1 MPNHRKL
8 ALNPYLI
15 SEYRYRELLNFCRQY
30 GEKKQKLAAERG
42 LSAITYSGM
51 PHGSGTGD
59 PTAEKAERAQKWIQ
73 DIELIEEVAKEVDPT
88 IYQSLIANV
97 TNEHTPFEFL
107 SVPCGRRQFYE
118 ARRKF
123 FYLLDKKKKG

>member
-1 MPNHRKL
+1 
-8 ALNPYLI
+8 
-15 SEYRYRELLNFCRQY
+15 
-30 GEKKQKLAAERG
+30 
-42 LSAITYSGM
+42 M

-59 PTAEKAERAQKWIQ
+59 PTAEKAEKAQKWIQ

-97 TNEHTPFEFL
+97 TNEHMPFEFL